1 MVYDRYRT
9 FESRSSSNLQRT
21 RHRQW
26 NLNHSDRSK
35 TLTRLLKPIIV
46 LTVIYAIMF
55 LARLLFLSPTAP
67 AAGSDDAA
75 QPPQSRPGFYSPSV
89 ESRPVSQQALEIVP
103 VHRRARN
110 PPSSLISTA
119 QIVRR
124 TVKGGGLSAAGADK
138 AKNLKTIIFK
148 KGRK

>member
-1 MVYDRYRT
+1 MVYDSRT

-26 NLNHSDRSK
+26 NLNHSDRSE

-75 QPPQSRPGFYSPSV
+75 QPPQSRPA
-89 ESRPVSQQALEIVP
+89 SQQAKETPALEIVP